1 MLGSITSKILR
12 HNAKV
17 SADRGLRFHNFAF
30 KGAISSCKSRQL
42 PNMTPARLLRFGAL
56 TGLGLVSTGYPL
68 LADGRGS
75 TSGSN
80 ILSNIN
86 NYQLSD
92 AAGAVTFGAVSGFF
106 TGFVVKKIGTAALFF
121 VGTVGIVF
129 QLAASGGYIEIRWDK
144 IEKRTK
150 EILDEAQKEAD
161 NIDLKNPDVFINK
174 KLAPMILGHVAP
186 TGGGFAAGFFLGC
199 RF

>member
-12 HNAKV
+12 RNAKIGAG
-17 SADRGLRFHNFAF
+17 SGLRFQKFAF
-30 KGAISSCKSRQL
+30 NRASSSCKSRPL
-42 PNMTPARLLRFGAL
+42 PTMTPARLLRFGAL

-106 TGFVVKKIGTAALFF
+106 TVSGFLH
-121 VGTVGIVF
+121 
-129 QLAASGGYIEIRWDK
+129 SGGFEIRWDK

-150 EILDEAQKEAD
+150 EILDEAQKEQ
-161 NIDLKNPDVFINK
+161 
-174 KLAPMILGHVAP
+174 
-186 TGGGFAAGFFLGC
+186 TT
-199 RF
+199 

>member
-1 MLGSITSKILR
+1 MLSSIASRIMT
-12 HNAKV
+12 HNAKIGTNGGF
-17 SADRGLRFHNFAF
+17 RPQKFAF
-30 KGAISSCKSRQL
+30 RRALSSCKSRPL
-42 PNMTPARLLRFGAL
+42 PLAKPARLLRFGAL
-56 TGLGLVSTGYPL
+56 TGLGLMSTGYPL
-68 LADGRGS
+68 LADGRGG
-75 TSGSN
+75 TNGSN

-129 QLAASGGYIEIRWDK
+129 QLAASSGYIEIRWDK

-199 RF
+199 KF